1 MTWVRHADDVAVPKK
16 NLRAIGYQHMLVIIV
31 VAYVL
36 IIAIPVP
43 SVGGPIRVAVLGWLL
58 TIAVETRGRS
68 TRWLRPAIGLGIVLV
83 AVTVVTA
90 SKGTDKDLIAISS
103 AATSVLV
110 GLAIYMI
117 ARSLLANKVI
127 DGPAVRAVLCI
138 YLLLALFFASLNQFF
153 GVFFNPWLSG
163 ASNPPTASQTLYFS
177 VVTLATVGYGDI
189 VPVNALARALVVAQA
204 LIGQLYLVSVV
215 AAVVAQY
222 RRTQP
227 GDENGSESPNPP
239 DGE

>member
-1 MTWVRHADDVAVPKK
+1 MAVPKK
-16 NLRAIGYQHMLVIIV
+16 NLRAIGYEHMLVVIV

-36 IIAIPVP
+36 IIAIPAPAV
-43 SVGGPIRVAVLGWLL
+43 SGPIRVAMLGLLL

-68 TRWLRPAIGLGIVLV
+68 TRWLQPAIGLGVVLV
-83 AVTVVTA
+83 VVTA
-90 SKGTDKDLIAISS
+90 VTASNGTEDDLSAISS

-138 YLLLALFFASLNQFF
+138 YLLLALFFAALAQFF
-153 GVFFNPWLSG
+153 GVFFNPYLHG
-163 ASNPPTASQTLYFS
+163 ASNPPTASQALYFS
-177 VVTLATVGYGDI
+177 VVTLATIGYGDI
-189 VPVNALARALVVAQA
+189 VPVNALARALVVAEA

-215 AAVVAQY
+215 ATVVAQY
-222 RRTQP
+222 RRNQP
-227 GDENGSESPNPP
+227 GD
-239 DGE
+239 